1 MLEREGRAVLMDD
14 AFHVMA
20 CVLWLCVGCGWLME
34 GCVVEVGMGESI
46 PGFYQNI

>member
-1 MLEREGRAVLMDD
+1 MDD
-14 AFHVMA
+14 ALHVMA
-20 CVLWLCVGCGWLME
+20 CVLWLCVVGVGWMK